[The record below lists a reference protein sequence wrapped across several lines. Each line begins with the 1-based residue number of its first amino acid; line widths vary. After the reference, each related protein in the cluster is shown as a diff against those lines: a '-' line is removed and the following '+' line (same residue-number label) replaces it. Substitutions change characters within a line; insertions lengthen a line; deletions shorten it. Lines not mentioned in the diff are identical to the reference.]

1 MDQAWTQA
9 RAYVEQLRAAGHG
22 EAAIG
27 EALRQAGWPAEQI
40 QALLAP
46 PVPPAPPP
54 APPPPTP
61 APPVVPGGAP
71 PAGVPPAPPRAGR
84 TSSVWIVL
92 LIVGLVVLLTAV
104 VATVV
109 VARRAPHPGGQVARV
124 ERPAP
129 VVKPP
134 SGKETPTPSK
144 EPPPTEEAALA
155 LAQEVVGKGTWHCK
169 LVSHTMDMTEA
180 AVWCQADPSTY
191 DENYWVMEVGMDWDP
206 DEAQYLRCYTQFI
219 SGEEVGPDTRETVL
233 GLSAGHPSKL
243 RALECA
249 MLGYDTNWVCTV
261 EARTQDWSRAR
272 VWVGPPESE
281 YTEVVRVV
289 WQPQQQ
295 EYEVTETQPLT
306 GLEVPP
312 TQEKI
317 VE

>member
-22 EAAIG
+22 EAGIG

-54 APPPPTP
+54 APAPPTP
-61 APPVVPGGAP
+61 APPAPARPGQ
-71 PAGVPPAPPRAGR
+71 
-84 TSSVWIVL
+84 TSSGWIVL
-92 LIVGLVVLLTAV
+92 LIVGIVVLLTAV

-109 VARRAPHPGGQVARV
+109 VARRALHAGGRIAQI

-134 SGKETPTPSK
+134 SEDVTPEDVTGEEETPTPS
-144 EPPPTEEAALA
+144 EGPLPTEEAALA
-155 LAQEVVGKGTWHCK
+155 LAQEVAGEGTWHCK

-180 AVWCQADPSTY
+180 AVWCQADKSTY
-191 DENYWVMEVGMDWDP
+191 DDNYWVMEVGMDWDP